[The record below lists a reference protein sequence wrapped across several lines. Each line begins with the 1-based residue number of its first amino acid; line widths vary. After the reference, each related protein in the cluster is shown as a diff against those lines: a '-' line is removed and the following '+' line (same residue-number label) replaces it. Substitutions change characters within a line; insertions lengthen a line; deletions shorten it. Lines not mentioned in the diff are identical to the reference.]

1 LSNEAYLF
9 GGAIAWIDNPKNTMS
24 LSQINF
30 YDNTASAGGAIY
42 SDLRSAI
49 LLKDVVFE
57 NNKA

>member
-1 LSNEAYLF
+1 LF

-24 LSQINF
+24 LSHTNF
-30 YDNTASAGGAIY
+30 SDNTASSGGAIY

-49 LLKDVVFE
+49 LLKDTVFE

>member
-1 LSNEAYLF
+1 LF
-9 GGAIAWIDNPKNTMS
+9 GGAIAWIDSLETNMS

-30 YDNTASAGGAIY
+30 YNNTAYSGGAIY

-49 LLKDVVFE
+49 LLKDIVFE